1 MSAKVVDRITQI
13 AGDLIAALGLAASAI
28 DTTPQPQAPRSSVA
42 NVGEDG
48 FIVQLQLSP
57 ADSGILIGYH
67 AETLNHFQLILSLIV
82 HQQLKSWYRLTV
94 NINDY
99 RQNREATLTEMAHNA
114 AQRVRLTG
122 QEVVMPYLDSFERR
136 FIHLALSQEPDL
148 ETVSLGEGRDRRL
161 VIRPQSEPHS

>member
-1 MSAKVVDRITQI
+1 MSVEVVDQITKVTRRLLELLGI
-13 AGDLIAALGLAASAI
+13 ADATTTI
-28 DTTPQPQAPRSSVA
+28 TVTPQD
-42 NVGEDG
+42 DG
-48 FIVQLQLSP
+48 FTVQLQLSP

-82 HQQLKSWYRLTV
+82 HQQLKNWHRLTV

>member
-1 MSAKVVDRITQI
+1 MSAEAVDTITQI
-13 AGDLIAALGLAASAI
+13 TRDLIAALGLVASAI
-28 DTTPQPQAPRSSVA
+28 DTTPQD
-42 NVGEDG
+42 DG

-57 ADSGILIGYH
+57 SDSGILIGYH

-114 AQRVRLTG
+114 AERVRLTNK
-122 QEVVMPYLDSFERR
+122 EVVMPYLDSFERR
-136 FIHLALSQEPDL
+136 FIRLALSQEPDL

>member
-1 MSAKVVDRITQI
+1 MSETIVDRITQI
-13 AGDLIAALGLAASAI
+13 TRDLIEALGLAASAI
-28 DTTPQPQAPRSSVA
+28 DTTPQ
-42 NVGEDG
+42 EHG

-57 ADSGILIGYH
+57 SDSGILIGYH
-67 AETLNHFQLILSLIV
+67 AENLNHFQLILSLIV
-82 HQQLKSWYRLTV
+82 HQQLKSWHRLTV

-114 AQRVRLTG
+114 AERVRLTN

>member
-1 MSAKVVDRITQI
+1 MSAKIVDRITQI

-28 DTTPQPQAPRSSVA
+28 QTTPQD
-42 NVGEDG
+42 DG
-48 FIVQLQLSP
+48 FLVQLQLSP

-82 HQQLKSWYRLTV
+82 HQQLKSWHRLTV

-136 FIHLALSQEPDL
+136 FIHLALSQELDL

-161 VIRPQSEPHS
+161 VIRSQSEPHS

>member
-1 MSAKVVDRITQI
+1 MSETIVDRITQI
-13 AGDLIAALGLAASAI
+13 TRDLIAALGLAASAI
-28 DTTPQPQAPRSSVA
+28 DTTSKD
-42 NVGEDG
+42 DG

-57 ADSGILIGYH
+57 SDSGILIGYH

-82 HQQLKSWYRLTV
+82 HQQLKSWHRLTV

-114 AQRVRLTG
+114 AERVRLTNK
-122 QEVVMPYLDSFERR
+122 EVVMPYLDSFERR
-136 FIHLALSQEPDL
+136 FIHLALSQETDL

>member
-1 MSAKVVDRITQI
+1 MSETIVDRITQI
-13 AGDLIAALGLAASAI
+13 TRDLIATLGLVASTI
-28 DTTPQPQAPRSSVA
+28 DTTLKD
-42 NVGEDG
+42 DG

-57 ADSGILIGYH
+57 SDSGILIGYH

-82 HQQLKSWYRLTV
+82 HQQLKSWHRLTV

-122 QEVVMPYLDSFERR
+122 QEVFMPYLDSFERR